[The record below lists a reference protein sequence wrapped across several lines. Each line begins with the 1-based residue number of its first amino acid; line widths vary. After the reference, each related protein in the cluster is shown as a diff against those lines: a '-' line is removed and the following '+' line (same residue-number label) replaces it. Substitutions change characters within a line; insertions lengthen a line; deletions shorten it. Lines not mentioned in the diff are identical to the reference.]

1 MTRTRNNDKI
11 NSGDTTLEQLLLQQ
25 PPVQA
30 QQPQLRNA
38 KARVP
43 SVVKRVIAELIG
55 YFESEKLTKQPII

>member
-1 MTRTRNNDKI
+1 MI
-11 NSGDTTLEQLLLQQ
+11 IFSGDTTLEQLLLQQ
-25 PPVQA
+25 PQVQA

-55 YFESEKLTKQPII
+55 ILVFRMYLDI